1 MPTDSIKN
9 ICRWE
14 GVGVKNGWSLT
25 LLKNLVFYEQILIV
39 MSDPCLGGS
48 SSSFYN
54 HTRAMS
60 SKARTQVGFLLPTST
75 RASSHRTLHCTAELD
90 HTVNMSDGTLFLQ

>member
-1 MPTDSIKN
+1 M
-9 ICRWE
+9 
-14 GVGVKNGWSLT
+14 GGVKNGWSLT
-25 LLKNLVFYEQILIV
+25 SLKDLAFYEQILIF

-90 HTVNMSDGTLFLQ
+90 HTVNISDGTLFLQ

>member
-1 MPTDSIKN
+1 MPTDSTKKN
-9 ICRWE
+9 CRWE
-14 GVGVKNGWSLT
+14 GEGIKNGWSLT
-25 LLKNLVFYEQILIV
+25 LLKNLAFYEQILIF
-39 MSDPCLGGS
+39 MSDPCLGG

-75 RASSHRTLHCTAELD
+75 RASSRRTLHCTAELD
-90 HTVNMSDGTLFLQ
+90 HTVNISDGTLFLQ

>member
-1 MPTDSIKN
+1 M
-9 ICRWE
+9 
-14 GVGVKNGWSLT
+14 GGVKNGWSLT
-25 LLKNLVFYEQILIV
+25 SLKDLAFYEQILIL
-39 MSDPCLGGS
+39 MSDPCLGG

-90 HTVNMSDGTLFLQ
+90 HTVNISDGTLFLQ